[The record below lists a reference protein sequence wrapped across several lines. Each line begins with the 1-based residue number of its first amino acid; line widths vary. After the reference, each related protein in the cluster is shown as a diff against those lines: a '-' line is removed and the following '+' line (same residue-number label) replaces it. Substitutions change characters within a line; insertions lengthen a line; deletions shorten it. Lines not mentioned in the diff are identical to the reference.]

1 MGVEMSVFNMY
12 FVIYS
17 NTSRYSLAGLQPQ
30 VGWSYNKKIIEAAAL
45 EMNRSGETLEDLAG
59 VEWIEDAD
67 GNMQPTRRLTQDE
80 VLDLSIE
87 KLGDDGRL
95 YSTFNTDDAG
105 AAAFIETASR
115 YGLDEQARDLVEEFT
130 S

>member
-1 MGVEMSVFNMY
+1 MRTSSTY

-17 NTSRYSLAGLQPQ
+17 DTSCNSMAGLRPQ
-30 VGWSYNKKIIEAAAL
+30 VMWTFDNTIVEAAAWEMARRDESL
-45 EMNRSGETLEDLAG
+45 ETMAG

-67 GNMQPTRRLTQDE
+67 GDMQPVRELTYDE
-80 VLDLSIE
+80 VLALSID

-95 YSTFNTDDAG
+95 YTTFSTDEAG
-105 AAAFIETASR
+105 AAAFIEAAEY
-115 YGLDEQARDLVEEFT
+115 YGLDDQARAILEEFN

>member
-1 MGVEMSVFNMY
+1 MKTYQSIPFY
-12 FVIYS
+12 VIYS
-17 NTSRYSLAGLQPQ
+17 NSSRYGMAGLRPR
-30 VGWSYNKKIIEAAAL
+30 VTWVFAKTIIDAAAF
-45 EMNRSGETLEDLAG
+45 EMNHSGGSLEDMAG

-67 GNMQPTRRLTQDE
+67 GNMQPTRDLGYDE

-95 YSTFNTDDAG
+95 YSTFSTDEAG
-105 AAAFIETASR
+105 AASFIEASE
-115 YGLDEQARDLVEEFT
+115 YHGLGAEARAIVEEFN